1 MYSKKRKITLSPG
14 KQLTALIINHPS
26 LVNLVDDLDVL
37 AKSDDDDIKLFL
49 KLYNLLKANPDY
61 KASNVF
67 SYWSSLDENQSELE
81 TLKYLAASEL
91 YHPPAG
97 TGRDDDKEFMEAV
110 DHVIQSTFTSLPII
124 DQAKVLVSINQLNEQ
139 QVKRLHK
146 IHVLLPDNDETSELK
161 GVVKQRLVQ
170 LTQED
175 SNGNNK

>member
-1 MYSKKRKITLSPG
+1 M
-14 KQLTALIINHPS
+14 
-26 LVNLVDDLDVL
+26 DDLEVL
-37 AKSDDDDIKLFL
+37 EKSDDDDVKLFL
-49 KLYNLLKANPDY
+49 KLYNLLKANHDY
-61 KASNVF
+61 KASYVF
-67 SYWSSLDENQSELE
+67 SYLSSLVEIQSELE

>member
-1 MYSKKRKITLSPG
+1 
-14 KQLTALIINHPS
+14 
-26 LVNLVDDLDVL
+26 
-37 AKSDDDDIKLFL
+37 
-49 KLYNLLKANPDY
+49 
-61 KASNVF
+61 
-67 SYWSSLDENQSELE
+67 
-81 TLKYLAASEL
+81 
-91 YHPPAG
+91 
-97 TGRDDDKEFMEAV
+97 MEAV

-146 IHVLLPDNDETSELK
+146 IHVLLPYNDETSELK

>member
-1 MYSKKRKITLSPG
+1 
-14 KQLTALIINHPS
+14 
-26 LVNLVDDLDVL
+26 
-37 AKSDDDDIKLFL
+37 
-49 KLYNLLKANPDY
+49 
-61 KASNVF
+61 
-67 SYWSSLDENQSELE
+67 
-81 TLKYLAASEL
+81 
-91 YHPPAG
+91 
-97 TGRDDDKEFMEAV
+97 MEAV

-124 DQAKVLVSINQLNEQ
+124 DQAKVLVSVNQLNEQ